1 MYGANTPMLCCH
13 MAVLLSLL
21 FCLSGGLLIT
31 VILLIWKCRDC
42 RQLRKK
48 AARMRQRNDEMNYF
62 VYGAAHD
69 LKAPLRA
76 IMQISDRLACDLALR
91 LDKDQNE
98 ALCLLN
104 ARAGRMSRLIDDL
117 LAYWQADQLKCY
129 EHNFKLTA
137 YELIEDIRALLDVDE
152 ECIAPDPGLRKVTV
166 MQNPMRQIMLNLIG
180 NAVKHSHR
188 QNLKIRIWADDSG
201 ENYRFFVSDN
211 GPGIPDQYKEK
222 VFKPFETL
230 RSRDD
235 VEGSGLGLSLVK
247 RIAERQK
254 GRVYVTDTPEGGATF
269 VLIWPKNQAY

>member
-1 MYGANTPMLCCH
+1 
-13 MAVLLSLL
+13 
-21 FCLSGGLLIT
+21 
-31 VILLIWKCRDC
+31 
-42 RQLRKK
+42 
-48 AARMRQRNDEMNYF
+48 MRQRNDEMNYF

-76 IMQISDRLACDLALR
+76 IMQISDRLARDLDAK
-91 LDKDQNE
+91 LDKGQNE

-129 EHNFKLTA
+129 EHNFELTA
-137 YELIEDIRALLDVDE
+137 YELIEDIRALLDVSNGS
-152 ECIAPDPGLRKVTV
+152 IIPDPGLRQVTV

-180 NAVKHSHR
+180 NAVKHCPR
-188 QNLKIRIWADDSG
+188 RNLKIRIWAADTG

-222 VFKPFETL
+222 IFKPFETL

-235 VEGSGLGLSLVK
+235 VEGSGLGLSLVR

-254 GRVYVTDTPEGGATF
+254 GRIYVADTPDGGATF